1 MRRISLIEPTWKFEE
16 GKTLIFFEEVQDLPQ
31 IAASLKSFAQDGR
44 FDVIAS
50 GSMLGIQYKQ
60 ISSLSLGYKT
70 DVEMLAMDF
79 EEFLRAKGYQDS
91 FFEDLY
97 GKMREARLFGYTPVD
112 ARCGSSRDD
121 AVVRGTE
128 RGPKAP

>member
-1 MRRISLIEPTWKFEE
+1 MPASFRLRSSPRVVGFRVSAE
-16 GKTLIFFEEVQDLPQ
+16 GLV
-31 IAASLKSFAQDGR
+31 
-44 FDVIAS
+44 S
-50 GSMLGIQYKQ
+50 GVSTCK
-60 ISSLSLGYKT
+60 SLGYKT

-97 GKMREARLFGYTPVD
+97 GKMREARPFGYTPVD

-128 RGPKAP
+128 RAPKTPCQSNRPGRIAI